1 MISIEAEKILH
12 KFQHPIMIKTL
23 QKVDM
28 EGTYPNMIKAT
39 DVKHTVNIILNGENL
54 KVFPLKSETRQGC
67 LFSPLMLNIVLEVLA
82 TAISEE
88 N

>member
-39 DVKHTVNIILNGENL
+39 DVKHTVNIRVPMARPSKIL
-54 KVFPLKSETRQGC
+54 RD
-67 LFSPLMLNIVLEVLA
+67 
-82 TAISEE
+82 ISDI
-88 N
+88 NYGL